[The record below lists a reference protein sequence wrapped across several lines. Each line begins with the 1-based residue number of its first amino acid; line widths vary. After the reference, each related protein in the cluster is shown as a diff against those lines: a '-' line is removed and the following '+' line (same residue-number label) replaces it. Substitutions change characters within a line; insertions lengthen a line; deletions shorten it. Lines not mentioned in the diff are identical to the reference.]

1 MKIGEVAEKT
11 GLDIST
17 IRFYE
22 RKELIA
28 PARIITN
35 SYRSYTQEDIKCLD
49 TIVLY
54 RKMDLSLEQIRN
66 LLQKNANLQGV
77 LKEQIN
83 TLKEEREHLDG
94 ALSLCQKMIDD
105 QADISFD
112 VKYYLNYV
120 KTKEAEGRKYPDIM
134 GVIDRAVEQTD
145 IDGYLGLPISVYFM
159 RYTWVRRLFGMISIL
174 FLTVFPLV
182 MIAEWWMRW
191 RHNQTGLLSILI
203 WVLLMI
209 FFWGISIEIVRRG
222 KGSKP

>member
-28 PARIITN
+28 PARISTN

-83 TLKEEREHLDG
+83 TLKEERR
-94 ALSLCQKMIDD
+94 ALGWS
-105 QADISFD
+105 
-112 VKYYLNYV
+112 
-120 KTKEAEGRKYPDIM
+120 T
-134 GVIDRAVEQTD
+134 
-145 IDGYLGLPISVYFM
+145 
-159 RYTWVRRLFGMISIL
+159 
-174 FLTVFPLV
+174 
-182 MIAEWWMRW
+182 
-191 RHNQTGLLSILI
+191 
-203 WVLLMI
+203 
-209 FFWGISIEIVRRG
+209 
-222 KGSKP
+222 